1 MRLHGN
7 PTAWYLFL
15 ATERTHAHRTSAL
28 TPTLFSS
35 AEHNIQSTLLVISRW
50 VWAYTPA
57 PSQSTRHSP
66 QPTGTRSHLGTQ
78 DHGSRGHTIADS
90 GRTYNHTKILHAR
103 CVFWCPYTYRQVFL
117 PLRLRTHSSCIL
129 EVIVRGYLIQYSGQQ
144 NYKDVWIRQLIRL

>member
-1 MRLHGN
+1 MYSATSESHMCRLALCTETSILIPLLLLNFNMRLHGN

-15 ATERTHAHRTSAL
+15 ATERTHAHRTRAL

-57 PSQSTRHSP
+57 TSWYTRHSP
-66 QPTGTRSHLGTQ
+66 QPTGTRSHLATQ
-78 DHGSRGHTIADS
+78 DHGSRGLTTAGP

-103 CVFWCPYTYRQVFL
+103 YVFWCPYAYRQVFL
-117 PLRLRTHSSCIL
+117 TL
-129 EVIVRGYLIQYSGQQ
+129 EAYT
-144 NYKDVWIRQLIRL
+144 K